1 MGLGGLPWMPSQPSH
16 QVEKY
21 VLTHNLHPSRPDH
34 TLPSSPQVQAS
45 MPTPDIPRGLTAV
58 TRPPPTTVAL
68 LWAGPGEHHL
78 PAQQGFNRCWQRS
91 LLRGE
96 RNLRLG
102 CPSSILP
109 GSTLSPALR
118 NYPIPLPLKAAGL
131 RIKPFLRSSEQRD
144 GK

>member
-1 MGLGGLPWMPSQPSH
+1 MPPQPRH

-21 VLTHNLHPSRPDH
+21 VLTHNLHLSRPDH
-34 TLPSSPQVQAS
+34 TLPSSPQLHAS

-58 TRPPPTTVAL
+58 TRPPPTAMAL
-68 LWAGPGEHHL
+68 LWAGPGGHHL
-78 PAQQGFNRCWQRS
+78 PAQQGLNRCWQSS

-96 RNLRLG
+96 RNLGLS

-109 GSTLSPALR
+109 GSTLPPAPR

-131 RIKPFLRSSEQRD
+131 RIKPFLSSSEQGDAKWCR
-144 GK
+144 KEK